1 MTNSPIK
8 KILVTF
14 IKIMSLN
21 SEGIGAEV
29 MSHADKTV
37 FLNCF
42 PFIKY
47 QESIYRRIENDR
59 KSIY

>member
-42 PFIKY
+42 PFYI
-47 QESIYRRIENDR
+47 IIRNRTTGGARIC
-59 KSIY
+59 